1 MRVSGYSRNA
11 AYERNGRSLHS
22 FCRDRP
28 TESFPVQSSTV
39 TDREEI
45 GAARFIYELRRP
57 PMEPRSKARCW
68 AVRAGL
74 LTPLTFARHRLS
86 PLAAVTSGAYILH
99 KGRR

>member
-1 MRVSGYSRNA
+1 MEETAGHFTV
-11 AYERNGRSLHS
+11 
-22 FCRDRP
+22 CRDRP

-39 TDREEI
+39 TDQEEI